1 MTGNCIYPIRACN
14 DMPLYLRVYTGIVC
28 QRPMACLGDS
38 KDDEKDQVKDV
49 PGNAIGDVMMLIPG

>member
-1 MTGNCIYPIRACN
+1 
-14 DMPLYLRVYTGIVC
+14 MPLYLRVYTGIVC